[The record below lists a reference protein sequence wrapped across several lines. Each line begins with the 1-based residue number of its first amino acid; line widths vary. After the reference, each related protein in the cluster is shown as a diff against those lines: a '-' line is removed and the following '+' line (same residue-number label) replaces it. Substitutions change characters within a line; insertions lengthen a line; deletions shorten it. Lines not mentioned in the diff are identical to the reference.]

1 MNSIVS
7 SQNRT
12 PIHELVRAAEEH
24 LSVILTAT
32 EHGYYESAL
41 EAERLAKEAL
51 QAIRRELLKPRP
63 GEQHP
68 SRDLDT

>member
-7 SQNRT
+7 SRMRMT

-24 LSVILTAT
+24 LSVIVTAT

-41 EAERLAKEAL
+41 EATRLAKEAL
-51 QAIRRELLKPRP
+51 QAIRTELLKP
-63 GEQHP
+63 HP
-68 SRDLDT
+68 RAAP